1 MSDDNQIRGEIDKIV
16 EISKSY
22 KESVKFLEDNKN
34 IIENMLEDEKK
45 IDRYLNQLH
54 RKINRQDRHIKCIK
68 ENDEIIEKKYRKIM
82 NSYEK
87 YSNMESGT
95 TLLTNLLIIGPFM
108 INQQRE
114 YVQKK
119 IDKFEIRFL
128 QEIKKMIKLHYELI
142 LDVEEIDEY
151 FNIVHPIFDEH
162 IKITLESV

>member
-1 MSDDNQIRGEIDKIV
+1 MSDDTQTREQIDKIA

-22 KESVKFLEDNKN
+22 IESVKFLEDNKE
-34 IIENMLEDEKK
+34 IIEIILEYEKK
-45 IDRYLNQLH
+45 IDYSITQLH
-54 RKINRQDRHIKCIK
+54 RKIGRQDRHIGCIK
-68 ENDEIIEKKYRKIM
+68 ENDRNIEKKYRKIM

-87 YSNMESGT
+87 YSNMKDGT
-95 TLLTNLLIIGPFM
+95 IFLANLLIIGPFI

-119 IDKFEIRFL
+119 IDTFEKRFL

-151 FNIVHPIFDEH
+151 FNIVHPVFDEH
-162 IKITLESV
+162 IKITIESV